1 MLIEE
6 TPELSGLEELLVHG
20 CKPTE
25 DYDFALFGQ
34 AITMHLPLLRKIEW
48 SFDRVR
54 SRRERPPSIRQFQ
67 RSPVSETPHRRYAIN
82 HAAPIQQ

>member
-6 TPELSGLEELLVHG
+6 TPELSCLEELLVHD

-34 AITMHLPLLRKIEW
+34 AITIHLPLLRK
-48 SFDRVR
+48 
-54 SRRERPPSIRQFQ
+54 
-67 RSPVSETPHRRYAIN
+67 
-82 HAAPIQQ
+82 